1 MGWCE
6 LNKSSEYQIKLGEGV
21 ATFTRSLS
29 SAATVAII
37 LGDEID
43 VAGVRRLWLDRLVHL
58 EGDTATDGWVLGGAV
73 TTVLSRCEPA
83 SVGGN
88 RAKDNRCRTATEQ

>member
-1 MGWCE
+1 MEGCK
-6 LNKSSEYQIKLGEGV
+6 LNKSSEYQIKLGEGI

-29 SAATVAII
+29 SVATVATI

-43 VAGVRRLWLDRLVHL
+43 MAGVRRLWLDRLVHL

-73 TTVLSRCEPA
+73 TTVLSRREQAPD
-83 SVGGN
+83 GG
-88 RAKDNRCRTATEQ
+88 AIL